1 MRKIGG
7 DSGGIHTNLGG
18 TRFTLRENSGVH
30 SRTSKSRNS
39 ISAANRSRQTCEKEG
54 KRKGKR
60 GKENERE
67 NDVRRLGQMMEFT
80 IIFSDMA
87 DG

>member
-1 MRKIGG
+1 MRERGGEGGLRKIGG

-39 ISAANRSRQTCEKEG
+39 ISAANRSRQTCEKVGGDGREG
-54 KRKGKR
+54 EEKRMKERTTFDDSGK
-60 GKENERE
+60 
-67 NDVRRLGQMMEFT
+67 
-80 IIFSDMA
+80 
-87 DG
+87 